1 MGNCFPGIEKK
12 EEYNDCLI
20 TDKYCPQ
27 CRTRYISNYEYNK
40 HIVNCNKCYG
50 DLWYN
55 LPNIGFI

>member
-50 DLWYN
+50 DL
-55 LPNIGFI
+55 